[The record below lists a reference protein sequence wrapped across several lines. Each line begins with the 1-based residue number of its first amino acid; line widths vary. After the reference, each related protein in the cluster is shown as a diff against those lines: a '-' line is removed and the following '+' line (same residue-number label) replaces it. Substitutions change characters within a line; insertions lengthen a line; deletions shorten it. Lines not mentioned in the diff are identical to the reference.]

1 MKTNT
6 LCTVLNAEDK
16 AVSKTIKVPAIM
28 ELQSKR
34 KMVMQHII

>member
-1 MKTNT
+1 MNTNA

-16 AVSKTIKVPAIM
+16 AMSKTTKVPAIM

-34 KMVMQHII
+34 KMIMQHII